1 MIHTVPAN
9 QKRDL
14 AASPTESQ
22 MGLEKRIWLY
32 CERFVAKRFY
42 SATKPYK
49 KGNHR
54 KDQHSAQ
61 DESSHI

>member
-1 MIHTVPAN
+1 MINTVPAN

-14 AASPTESQ
+14 TAPPTESHID
-22 MGLEKRIWLY
+22 LEKKVWLY
-32 CERFVAKRFY
+32 CERFVAKHFH
-42 SATKPYK
+42 SAVKQHK

-54 KDQHSAQ
+54 KDQHSSQ